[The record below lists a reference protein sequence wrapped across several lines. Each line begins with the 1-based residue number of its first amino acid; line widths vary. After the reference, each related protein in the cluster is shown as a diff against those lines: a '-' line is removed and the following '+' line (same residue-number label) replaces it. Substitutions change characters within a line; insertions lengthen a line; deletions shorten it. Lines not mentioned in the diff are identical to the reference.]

1 VPVDHQI
8 FEKINDVQMVWYQ
21 AMLMKDEEERY
32 EMLRDI
38 AEHNAMFSNPEGVAK
53 IREAREN
60 TWSIP
65 DDKFKDTIKDMFG
78 RDLPDFEKL
87 KTEQKDPAKSYLDME
102 LDEVNF
108 IPYEDK

>member
-21 AMLMKDEEERY
+21 AMILEDEKEKY
-32 EMLRDI
+32 ETLRDV
-38 AEHNAMFSNPEGVAK
+38 AEHNAMFMNPEGVSK
-53 IREAREN
+53 VREAREN
-60 TWSIP
+60 TWNVP
-65 DDKFKDTIKDMFG
+65 DDKFKDTIRDMFG
-78 RDLPDFEKL
+78 RELSD
-87 KTEQKDPAKSYLDME
+87 TEPKDPAKSYLDME